1 MLKTTRWMCISAA
14 LLAAACSRTPTPAA
28 SSATP
33 PIPPPAN
40 AGSAA
45 ASQANNQPPGLA
57 GEKGGGVVAQRSE
70 FVAAGTP
77 TPPCRDC
84 DKSDGGASPQYHG
97 KPHMKLDDK
106 TLADVRAT
114 VDATC
119 ALLEEGVTILEKNVK
134 SPNEATVALKAY
146 QEKNSAKIKAVF
158 HRADEVRNRLRG
170 AGYDQDIPAEVQPE
184 FNKRMG
190 AIQVRLEK
198 MRTVY
203 AQHSAVLEAFG
214 ALFPRGG

>member
-1 MLKTTRWMCISAA
+1 MLKTTRWMCISGA
-14 LLAAACSRTPTPAA
+14 LLAVACSRTPTPTA

-33 PIPPPAN
+33 VVPPPA
-40 AGSAA
+40 GAA
-45 ASQANNQPPGLA
+45 AGSQANNQPAGLA
-57 GEKGGGVVAQRSE
+57 AEKGGGVVAQRSE
-70 FVAAGTP
+70 FVAAGAP

-97 KPHMKLDDK
+97 KPQMKLDDK

-119 ALLEEGVTILEKNVK
+119 ALLEEGVAILEKNVK

-146 QEKNSAKIKAVF
+146 QEKNKARIKAVF

-170 AGYDQDIPAEVQPE
+170 AGYDKDILAEVQPE

-214 ALFPRGG
+214 ALFPRGR